1 MVFVVTPSPTQELG
15 LEMLTAM
22 KGIATGK
29 RKANL
34 MDARV
39 LDDAEARSAFSSL
52 VEVRDR
58 AIILEPGMPWAA
70 VPAGTV
76 KQAED
81 RESAT
86 VSVAMHSQLQSSSS
100 SDECQGGGG
109 MVLESGMDSR
119 CALHGR
125 KRTAQAAWLPG
136 RNCGRF
142 IGSGGRA
149 GRIGEQAQVMLV
161 NGYKRLTILPYRMR
175 SELQK
180 IFRPVGSTAATTV
193 SAQIL
198 SGILQVKARTIE
210 ATFAY
215 VKRRGFQPAARR
227 RVDKM
232 VVPASTAST
241 VGTAVKQGPA
251 VAVAASAASDGLLT
265 TDVCAAGSAADQVPA
280 IAAVA
285 SAASDGPLTADTVPS
300 SSAQLKTPPRGF
312 VNAVRVANYVATH
325 GLPTTAFSDLLHLCF
340 ASGGD
345 VGPGPHGR
353 HFCTVL
359 EDTFA
364 DHASPAARL
373 S

>member
-1 MVFVVTPSPTQELG
+1 VVFVVTPSPTQELG

-58 AIILEPGMPWAA
+58 AIILEPGMPWAT
-70 VPAGTV
+70 VPAATV

-81 RESAT
+81 LESAT

-142 IGSGGRA
+142 IGRGGRA

-161 NGYKRLTILPYRMR
+161 NGYKRLAILPYRMR

-210 ATFAY
+210 ATFAH

-265 TDVCAAGSAADQVPA
+265 
-280 IAAVA
+280 
-285 SAASDGPLTADTVPS
+285 ADTVPS

-325 GLPTTAFSDLLHLCF
+325 GLPTTAFSDLLHLCL

-364 DHASPAARL
+364 DHVSPAARP